1 MNGSQVM
8 STPRPGKARAQGQWR
23 GLGGIAAV
31 LVLVAIAAVLR
42 LVAGPSPDAGPVPT
56 ALAAEAAGSAVAA
69 GSAGATKPGAPARS
83 AAELEAGQR
92 AAQAAAA
99 RAAGDEAPSATPAVR
114 PDYVSEMEWQVL
126 QGVAARSADPAREL
140 RRLVDKLRFSKQLDA
155 WRASMDA
162 AERRLLATRLLD
174 ELPAQVRH
182 GDYARADAERLQ
194 QELLVV
200 LEPEPSARAVRAER
214 ERARLGT
221 ALLQPGR

>member
-1 MNGSQVM
+1 MDGSHAM
-8 STPRPGKARAQGQWR
+8 SRSRAGKEW
-23 GLGGIAAV
+23 LGWIVAL
-31 LVLVAIAAVLR
+31 LVLAAIVAVLR
-42 LVAGPSPDAGPVPT
+42 LVAGPSSDAGPVAT
-56 ALAAEAAGSAVAA
+56 AQAADAAGRADAE
-69 GSAGATKPGAPARS
+69 GSAGATPGVTPARS

-99 RAAGDEAPSATPAVR
+99 RATGADAPPAAPTVR

-140 RRLVDKLRFSKQLDA
+140 QRLVDKLRFSKQLDA
-155 WRASMDA
+155 WRASTDA
-162 AERRLLATRLLD
+162 AGRRLLAMRLLD
-174 ELPAQVRH
+174 ALPAQVQR

-200 LEPEPSARAVRAER
+200 LEPEPSARAARVER
-214 ERARLGT
+214 ERARLGP